1 MSRDIG
7 LWVLALGGVLAAF
20 GALRVYSIVFA
31 DADLDSAVENAYRAM
46 FANAGQNCQAGSR
59 LLVERA
65 VSGEF
70 LARLRRRVQVH
81 WSRRRPQ
88 RR

>member
-31 DADLDSAVENAYRAM
+31 DASARADITSSDGGVGLIVLVVGLVLVV
-46 FANAGQNCQAGSR
+46 AGW
-59 LLVERA
+59 
-65 VSGEF
+65 F
-70 LARLRRRVQVH
+70 LRRSGRTA
-81 WSRRRPQ
+81 
-88 RR
+88 